1 MFELFFK
8 AFFVVFVENGLDNE
22 EDSGLAVPFV
32 STALFFI
39 FLMEILTVD
48 GPFLSKE
55 FWLMHIKCVQLSFFH
70 FNLLPPRLNSL
81 PSIIVLNRRWHIL
94 RIILSFHYLLTVLF
108 RIPDRLPHRLLRL
121 SFIY

>member
-1 MFELFFK
+1 MFELLFK

-70 FNLLPPRLNSL
+70 FNLLPPCLNTL

-94 RIILSFHYLLTVLF
+94 RIILSFHNLLTVLL